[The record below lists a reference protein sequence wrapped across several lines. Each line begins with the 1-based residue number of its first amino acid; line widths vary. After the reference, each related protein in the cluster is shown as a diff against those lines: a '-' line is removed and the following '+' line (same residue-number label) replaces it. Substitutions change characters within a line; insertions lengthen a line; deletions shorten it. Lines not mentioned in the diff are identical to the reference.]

1 MNEKGAYM
9 PENEKR
15 DKLINRVVKLFR
27 LGDASRHS
35 SEGELMAAVTK
46 ARELMALHNIEM
58 VEVQGRLDES
68 KAKELSIIV
77 KEYTAYT
84 RKGKFAKYDYSIMTA
99 VSILTDTKVYMKN
112 QGGYQSCM
120 FVGDSADA
128 HIASEL
134 YMVLLPSLRR
144 FTRAECGKGWSQM
157 HTDYALGFGARV
169 VQRSQEKVKLNR
181 KQQEYMA
188 LVVTKKNAVLRSYMN
203 KLGLENTKGPT
214 VRSSEHY
221 NRGFTDGH
229 KMDLGSDHRIK

>member
-27 LGDASRHS
+27 LGDASRNS

-58 VEVQGRLDES
+58 VEVEGRLDES

-84 RKGKFAKYDYSIMTA
+84 RKGKFAKYD
-99 VSILTDTKVYMKN
+99 
-112 QGGYQSCM
+112 M

-169 VQRSQEKVKLNR
+169 VQRSQEKVKLNK
-181 KQQEYMA
+181 KQQESMA
-188 LVVTKKNAVLRSYMN
+188 LVVTKKNAVLSSYMN